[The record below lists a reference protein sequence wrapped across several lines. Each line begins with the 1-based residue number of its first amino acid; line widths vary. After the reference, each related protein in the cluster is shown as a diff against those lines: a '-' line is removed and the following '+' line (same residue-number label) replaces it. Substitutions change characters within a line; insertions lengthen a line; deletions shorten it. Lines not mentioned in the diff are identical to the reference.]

1 MDLSALRT
9 GKSVA
14 SSDKSFLS
22 NVLSG
27 VNHCLHRT
35 GLEDRK
41 IHVTLWNSSILT
53 RNVLH
58 DGPYKSAYI
67 MSTMIEC
74 WNKCSMLG
82 YWNATDLTSLD
93 ADTEIPLFGGSGL
106 ISQNN
111 IKKPSFYAFSFLN
124 SLLPYHLTS
133 SNHAIV
139 TTDDKGRF
147 SICCHNYKHFNYLY
161 YSQKEEK
168 IKIEEQSSLFEDMEP
183 VSLKID
189 INDLPKGNFLIKRRF
204 VSENA
209 GNVQNAWLHLNKL
222 SELSQGELSYLKS
235 QAEPGLFYETKR
247 SDNGTIVLEETL
259 SPQEIRLIEI
269 EKIDD

>member
-1 MDLSALRT
+1 
-9 GKSVA
+9 
-14 SSDKSFLS
+14 
-22 NVLSG
+22 
-27 VNHCLHRT
+27 
-35 GLEDRK
+35 
-41 IHVTLWNSSILT
+41 
-53 RNVLH
+53 
-58 DGPYKSAYI
+58 
-67 MSTMIEC
+67 
-74 WNKCSMLG
+74 MLG

-168 IKIEEQSSLFEDMEP
+168 IKIEEQSSLFEDTEP